1 MPVRYPS
8 QGVLQQAEHHSAA
21 EFLTTVHPVERA
33 PEQKLINDRVSEL
46 LELTP
51 VHTDTY
57 SAICAFITTSKAVQT
72 NLDDISDKDLDD
84 LLAWLDAINCDI
96 SSHQDFPSSTSGEKE
111 LETAITLLARLQ
123 NRLVLLGEKIQDMPM
138 LEDITQYCLT
148 SRKDKALRYNLGKH
162 LSTSLVLAAQ
172 VLLIQPFSSFL
183 SLPRPRS
190 GEWVEVRGKHHCED
204 TDSIFSESQH
214 WLTGVSYQK
223 QESTWNGVLIALLIR
238 LGIMSR

>member
-8 QGVLQQAEHHSAA
+8 QGVLQQAEHHSTA

-33 PEQKLINDRVSEL
+33 PEQKLVNDRVSEL

-57 SAICAFITTSKAVQT
+57 SAICAFITTSKAVQS
-72 NLDDISDKDLDD
+72 NLDDISDKELDD

-96 SSHQDFPSSTSGEKE
+96 SSHQDFPSSTSGEEE

-123 NRLVLLGEKIQDMPM
+123 NRLVLLGEKIQNMPM

-148 SRKDKALRYNLGKH
+148 SRKDKALRYNLGKY
-162 LSTSLVLAAQ
+162 LSTSFVLAAK

-183 SLPRPRS
+183 SLPCPRL
-190 GEWVEVRGKHHCED
+190 GEWVEVRGKHHSED

-214 WLTGVSYQK
+214 WLTGLSYQK
-223 QESTWNGVLIALLIR
+223 
-238 LGIMSR
+238 